1 MSKYQGNF
9 RYKRPSEGEYNL
21 IANFISLGNYFIYF
35 DGMELDNNSILS
47 LHQSGKLF
55 TDNFKLGSTLCR
67 EVDLTVL
74 KSAVS
79 EHPSEVLIKDVNNVV
94 KFTLQ
99 VDSVDDTNIDFYDYV
114 LVDKMVNLNQV
125 YDYSRATDTS
135 VQTILNGICTDLLN
149 CPPVTVSYGG
159 DINLNFSEDI
169 NARQIVSWIAELN
182 ASFARIDEL
191 GNLQIIKYENTDP
204 FEVDINTCEN
214 ISIGEYHKI
223 DRVYLDLG
231 VFAYGYPSTNQFN
244 TVYLNPDNQLIS
256 DNGGYTR
263 ESIVQHVYNE
273 INGFEFYSLSSGRCL
288 INQDSIAGDQL
299 VFYLGEER
307 YPTIAQIDWDFNIE
321 WYGGYSLEVETK
333 IQQETNNIESTDKKI
348 NSVRILVD
356 RQNGEILQEINQ
368 VSENLNQQTSSLQQ
382 TASALEVRVANN
394 ETSISDNATRMSS
407 FETAVSITADGVRIS
422 QGTEGAYVKFTDSGM
437 EIYVQGTK
445 TAWAEAD
452 GYSATELMIGD
463 PNASEKWHL
472 HEANNGNTLMFLRR

>member
-35 DGMELDNNSILS
+35 DGVELDNNSILS

-79 EHPSEVLIKDVNNVV
+79 EHPSEVVIKDVNNVV

-114 LVDKMVNLNQV
+114 LVDKMVNLNQT
-125 YDYSRATDTS
+125 YDFSNLATANA
-135 VQTILNGICTDLLN
+135 QTVLNAICTDLLN
-149 CPPVTVSYGG
+149 CPTPTFSYGN
-159 DINLNFSEDI
+159 DIALNYSTDFT
-169 NARQIVSWIAELN
+169 ARDIVSWIAEIN
-182 ASFARIDEL
+182 ASYAKIDEQ
-191 GNLQIIKYENTDP
+191 GNLKLVKFQNTDP
-204 FEVDINTCEN
+204 FEIDINTCED
-214 ISIGEYHKI
+214 IAIGEYHKI
-223 DRVYLDLG
+223 DRVYVDLG
-231 VFAYGYPSTNQFN
+231 VYSYGYPATNQFN
-244 TVYLNPDNQLIS
+244 TVYLNADNQLIS
-256 DNGGYTR
+256 DNGDYTR
-263 ESIVQHVYNE
+263 ESVIQHIYSE

-307 YPTIAQIDWDFNIE
+307 YPTIAQIDWNFNIE

-333 IQQETNNIESTDKKI
+333 AQQETNNISSVESKI

-356 RQNGEILQEINQ
+356 RQNGVIEQQIGQLTDD
-368 VSENLNQQTSSLQQ
+368 LHQQTSSLQQ
-382 TASALEVRVANN
+382 TASALEVRIANN
-394 ETSISDNATRMSS
+394 ETSISENETRMSS